1 MVLSIRGTF
10 MVFRRAL
17 RSQKV
22 DDSIGGV
29 IRGHSVSLSDQRD
42 STQA

>member
-10 MVFRRAL
+10 MVFRRA
-17 RSQKV
+17 QKV